1 MKKILIISLLGILFA
16 MQTTAQQDISVTNYD
31 NIQADVIAIY
41 KYNGNGLQFIWD
53 VTNGGQ
59 VDYHHPSGPNYE
71 LAQFVIKGD
80 LSTTG
85 NYNYGLD
92 NSHTF
97 GCSTC
102 LLNLLAVGHYD
113 AGTQVL
119 EIYCD

>member
-16 MQTTAQQDISVTNYD
+16 TQTTAQQDISVTNNG
-31 NIQADVIAIY
+31 NIQAEVTAIY
-41 KYNGNGLQFIWD
+41 KYNGNGLQYIWD

-59 VDYHHPSGPNYE
+59 VDYYHPYDPNYVLVE
-71 LAQFVIKGD
+71 FVIKGD

-92 NSHTF
+92 NSDTF

-102 LLNLLAVGHYD
+102 GGALAVGYYD

-119 EIYCD
+119 DILD

>member
-1 MKKILIISLLGILFA
+1 

-41 KYNGNGLQFIWD
+41 KYNGNGLQFGWD

-59 VDYHHPSGPNYE
+59 VDYYHPNDPNYVLVE
-71 LAQFVIKGD
+71 FVIKGIAIP
-80 LSTTG
+80 LSET
-85 NYNYGLD
+85 YRYGLD

-97 GCSTC
+97 SDNPI
-102 LLNLLAVGHYD
+102 NLGYYD

-119 EIYCD
+119 IITAYF